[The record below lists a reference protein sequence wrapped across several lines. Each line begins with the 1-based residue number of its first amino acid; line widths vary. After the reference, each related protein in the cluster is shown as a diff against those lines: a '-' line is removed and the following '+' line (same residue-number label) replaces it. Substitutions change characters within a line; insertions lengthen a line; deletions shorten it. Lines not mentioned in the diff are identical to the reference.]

1 MYLFRLYD
9 YAFLAFQTFIV
20 EYKCYVNKSI
30 EKYPHEAHRWH
41 IVYIFGNKKG
51 TQTGPFFKVCLM
63 QREAV

>member
-9 YAFLAFQTFIV
+9 YAFLTFQAFIV

-30 EKYPHEAHRWH
+30 EKYLHESHWGH

-51 TQTGPFFKVCLM
+51 TQTVPLFKVCLM